1 MGLKINPESLVDCH
15 FSKACSLRKRC
26 ICYLMDNIIDT
37 ISTFSSSPLE
47 VELFSE
53 VLAEPKSAVT
63 VRIDGMSG
71 SLGTH
76 PGFKRLRN
84 EDRVCM
90 AHVTTLGLQDI
101 FLAILCDGVGG
112 TEMGDVAAS
121 LTIST
126 IISEI
131 SKNTNKGGN
140 LELLLTNAIKSADK
154 KVSETI
160 LGKGAT
166 TLSVFIANVSSFS
179 AVNIGDSRIFSWDI
193 SEKKIVQISE
203 DDTIEN
209 ELKRINK
216 IDMSA
221 LNAHGLRGRLSQAIG
236 ETGRDSNDL
245 NINHIQHSSFHGSS
259 GLILGSDGAWKDTG
273 DVFGEIIK
281 NSKNSG
287 DAVRRSLAT
296 ATWAGGSD
304 NISILSI
311 ENIGLVKDYL
321 LNQRDAVKN
330 NYPKINLW
338 LPSKAIKFHTKHYL
352 DKFDA
357 SVKSSPTF
365 ESDNNTPS
373 GIKKIR
379 PPRAV
384 KKGRV
389 KKDSIK
395 KNEIKPEEKEIQIDI
410 SIDDEFE

>member
-1 MGLKINPESLVDCH
+1 
-15 FSKACSLRKRC
+15 
-26 ICYLMDNIIDT
+26 MDNIIDT

-47 VELFSE
+47 VELFCE
-53 VLAEPKSAVT
+53 IWAEPKSAVT
-63 VRIDGMSG
+63 VRIDETSG

-76 PGFKRLRN
+76 PGLKRLRN

-90 AHVTTLGLQDI
+90 AHITTIGLQDI

-121 LTIST
+121 LTISN

-140 LELLLTNAIKSADK
+140 LELILTNAIRFADK
-154 KVSETI
+154 KVSDTL

-166 TLSVFIANVSSFS
+166 TLSIFIANVSSFS

-193 SEKKIVQISE
+193 PDKNIVQISE

-209 ELKRINK
+209 ELKRVNK
-216 IDMSA
+216 VDLSA

-236 ETGRDSNDL
+236 ETGRDSSDL
-245 NINHIQHSSFHGSS
+245 NIHHIQHSSFHGSA
-259 GLILGSDGAWKDTG
+259 GLILASDGAWKDTG
-273 DVFGEIIK
+273 SVFEEILK
-281 NSKNSG
+281 NSRNSV

-321 LNQRDAVKN
+321 QKQINIIKN
-330 NYPKINLW
+330 NHPKIKLW
-338 LPSKAIKFHTKHYL
+338 LPSKEIKFHTRHY
-352 DKFDA
+352 FDTLNTEN
-357 SVKSSPTF
+357 KPLPTPQNDD
-365 ESDNNTPS
+365 SNLPS
-373 GIKKIR
+373 GKKTR
-379 PPRAV
+379 NPRTV
-384 KKGRV
+384 KKGRT
-389 KKDSIK
+389 KKESLK
-395 KNEIKPEEKEIQIDI
+395 KTEVKPEDKEIQIDI
-410 SIDDEFE
+410 SIDDDFE